1 MTENFE
7 ELLNQTQETN
17 VGDTVNAEVVKIEDT
32 QLVVALPDGKQGAV
46 PVRELTREKD
56 ADINDLAKIGDKI
69 ELVVVKAVV
78 GNAAEE
84 GYHFILSKLK
94 LEQRKVWAELEG
106 KVGETIE
113 TTVTSAVKGGLTV
126 DVDGVRGFI
135 PASMI
140 EDRFVSDFSG
150 YKGKTFNARI
160 EEVDPTNNRLVLNR
174 RVLVEAEKAAAKEEA
189 FSRIHEGDIVEGTVA
204 RLTDFGAFVN
214 LGGIDGLVHVSE
226 TAHHRV
232 SKPGDVLAVGEIIKV
247 KVLSINEETGRVSLS
262 YKATQPGPWSDLE
275 EKAAVGSVLDGV
287 VKRLTTFGAFV
298 EVFPGVEGLV
308 HISQI
313 SHNRINTPQ
322 EALTVGQEVQV
333 KVLELDTDAKRIG
346 LSIKALEEA
355 PVVEAPEEVVVEEE
369 TYEMPEQEAYTN
381 TIEGL
386 ENFKFK
392 D

>member
-7 ELLNQTQETN
+7 DLLNQTEDTK
-17 VGDTVNAEVVKIEDT
+17 VGDTVTAEVVKIEDT
-32 QLVVALPDGKQGAV
+32 QLVVALPNGLQGAV
-46 PVRELTREKD
+46 PTRELTKEKD
-56 ADINDLAKIGDKI
+56 ADIKALANIGDKI

-78 GNAAEE
+78 GNALEE
-84 GYHFILSKLK
+84 GTHFILSKVR
-94 LEQRKVWAELEG
+94 LEQRKVWNELE
-106 KVGETIE
+106 VGQTVEV
-113 TTVTSAVKGGLTV
+113 TVTNTVRGGLTV
-126 DVDGVRGFI
+126 DFKGVRGFI
-135 PASMI
+135 PASLI

-160 EEVDPTNNRLVLNR
+160 EEVDAAANRFVLNR
-174 RVLVEAEKAAAKEEA
+174 RVLVEAEKAAAKEEI
-189 FSRIHEGDIVEGTVA
+189 FGRLHEGDVVEGTVA

-226 TAHHRV
+226 VAHHRV
-232 SKPGDVLAVGEIIKV
+232 SKPADVLAVGDVINV
-247 KVLSINEETGRVSLS
+247 KILSINEETGRVSLS

-275 EKAAVGSVLDGV
+275 EKAAVGTVLTGV

-322 EALTVGQEVQV
+322 EVLSVGQEVEV
-333 KVLELDTDAKRIG
+333 KVLELDTDARRVG

-355 PVVEAPEEVVVEEE
+355 PVREYEEYVEEE
-369 TYEMPEQEAYTN
+369 TYEMPEEEHGFTLGDFG
-381 TIEGL
+381 GL
-386 ENFKFK
+386 ADFKI
-392 D
+392 DED